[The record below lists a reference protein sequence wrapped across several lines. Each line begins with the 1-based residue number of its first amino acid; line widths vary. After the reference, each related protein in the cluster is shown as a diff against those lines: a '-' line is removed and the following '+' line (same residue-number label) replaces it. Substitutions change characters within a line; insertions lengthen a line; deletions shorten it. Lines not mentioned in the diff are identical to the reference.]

1 MILPEAATLG
11 AIGGVFG
18 LAFGYV
24 MSQIF
29 VRALNEMSGYD
40 LQYIFAPQ
48 TFAVGAFIALGVS
61 QLAALYPAWKAA
73 TVNIVE
79 AIKHE

>member
-1 MILPEAATLG
+1 VL
-11 AIGGVFG
+11 
-18 LAFGYV
+18 
-24 MSQIF
+24 SKIF
-29 VRALNEMSGYD
+29 VLALNVLSGYD
-40 LQYIFAPQ
+40 LKYIFSLN
-48 TFAVGAFIALGVS
+48 TYIVGAFIALGVS